1 MQCHLNTFFILSLL
15 LDLLFMFSV
24 AVQVSVG
31 GCMWIEDSDVNVR
44 PIKASAPKAVG
55 SNVQPS
61 TILNIASYLLSINGL
76 KV

>member
-1 MQCHLNTFFILSLL
+1 
-15 LDLLFMFSV
+15 
-24 AVQVSVG
+24 
-31 GCMWIEDSDVNVR
+31 MWIEDSDVNVR